1 MRSLFLMASMLFCSR
16 LLLAQNTF
24 PTSGNAGIGTGS
36 TTLQSALQIGQQF
49 VNNTNNVLTF
59 PGVYNFE
66 KLHMGQGGNGSS
78 FIEFVNH
85 TSVSHSYGAKMGASV
100 DKFGNGFYIQV
111 APTATSYGALVYG
124 DNPGIFINT
133 ANEVAI
139 GTNNTAGYKLAVA
152 GSMIAVKV
160 KVKTQ
165 SNWPDF
171 VFEPLYK
178 LPTLQ
183 QLESFI
189 REHKHLPDMP
199 SAKEVSE
206 QGIDLGD
213 NQAKLLQKIEEL
225 TLYIIDQNKKLE
237 AVQQQL
243 KELETRK

>member
-1 MRSLFLMASMLFCSR
+1 MKQLFLAATILFCSQQ
-16 LLLAQNTF
+16 LLAQNNF
-24 PTSGNAGIGTGS
+24 PSSGNVGIGTNNPQ
-36 TTLQSALQIGQQF
+36 TALQIGEQF
-49 VNNTNNVLTF
+49 INNVNNVITF

-66 KLHMGQGGNGSS
+66 KLHLGQEGNGNS

-85 TSVSHSYGAKMGASV
+85 ANVTDSYGAKMGTYI
-100 DKFGNGFYIQV
+100 DKFGRGLYFQV
-111 APTATSYGALVYG
+111 APAVSSYGALTYG
-124 DNPGIFINT
+124 DNPAIFIN
-133 ANEVAI
+133 AVNDVAI

-152 GSMIAVKV
+152 GNMIAAKIKV
-160 KVKTQ
+160 KSQ
-165 SNWPDF
+165 NNWPDF
-171 VFEPLYK
+171 VFEPSYK

-189 REHKHLPDMP
+189 KENNHLPDMP
-199 SAKEVSE
+199 SAKEALE

-243 KELETRK
+243 KELQNKNK